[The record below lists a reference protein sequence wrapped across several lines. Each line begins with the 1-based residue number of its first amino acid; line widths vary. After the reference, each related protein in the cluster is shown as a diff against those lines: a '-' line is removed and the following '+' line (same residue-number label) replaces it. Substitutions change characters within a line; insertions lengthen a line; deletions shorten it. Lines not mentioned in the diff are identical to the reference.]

1 MLDSYPFGRA
11 NSTSMD
17 RTGRSRRLQRNEQVK
32 ALSNLAGNGGLAFL
46 VAGSGRWFVEGLD
59 GHVMLWLLDGFVIIG
74 AGVMLL
80 TQLEAEK

>member
-1 MLDSYPFGRA
+1 
-11 NSTSMD
+11 MD

-32 ALSNLAGNGGLAFL
+32 AVSAVAGNGGLALSAAAAARSFI
-46 VAGSGRWFVEGLD
+46 EGLD
-59 GHVMLWLLDGFVIIG
+59 GHVMLWLLDGCVIIG